1 MILLFIY
8 LPLAFIAGLLI
19 WACCVVGAR
28 ADAWSGI
35 DDEGVSVCRD
45 CGAPSETLI
54 CDMCLESRRW
64 H

>member
-1 MILLFIY
+1 MILLFVY

-35 DDEGVSVCRD
+35 DD
-45 CGAPSETLI
+45 GASGESLI
-54 CDMCLESRRW
+54 CDTCLEARRW